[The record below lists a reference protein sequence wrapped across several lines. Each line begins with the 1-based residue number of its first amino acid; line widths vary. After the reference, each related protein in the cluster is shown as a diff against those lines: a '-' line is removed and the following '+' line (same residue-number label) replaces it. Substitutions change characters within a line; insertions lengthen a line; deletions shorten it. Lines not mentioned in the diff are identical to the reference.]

1 MSEKI
6 TISGESR
13 QEIGKANSRSLR
25 SSEIVPGVIYGEE
38 KSSNIKVFE
47 KDLKKILENPSIFSQ
62 VIDLNI
68 DGSPFEVLL
77 KDIQRNPKND
87 RPSHVDFLVVSK
99 DTKVTVNVPLK
110 FINEDICVGVKQQG
124 GMISHLRNEV
134 EVLCSAASLPEFIEI
149 DTQNIELNQSVMMSE
164 ISLPQGV
171 ELTSVLNDLQD
182 QPVLSCAVTRA
193 SLEIDDDPAFGE
205 DGEEVTD
212 DAEASTDSSQTD
224 ESQEEESND
233 N

>member
-38 KSSNIKVFE
+38 KSSNIKVLE

-77 KDIQRNPKND
+77 KDIQRNPRND

-164 ISLPQGV
+164 ISLPEGV

-193 SLEIDDDPAFGE
+193 SLEIDDDPVIGE

-212 DAEASTDSSQTD
+212 DAEASADSSQTE

>member
-13 QEIGKANSRSLR
+13 QETGKASSRSLR
-25 SSEIVPGVIYGEE
+25 SSEIIPGVIYGEE
-38 KSSNIKVFE
+38 KSSNIKVLE

-77 KDIQRNPKND
+77 KDIQRNPRND

-164 ISLPQGV
+164 ISLPEGV

-182 QPVLSCAVTRA
+182 QPILSCAVTRA
-193 SLEIDDDPAFGE
+193 SLEIDDDPVIGE

-212 DAEASTDSSQTD
+212 DAQASADSSQTD
-224 ESQEEESND
+224 ESREEESND

>member
-38 KSSNIKVFE
+38 KSSNIKVLE

-77 KDIQRNPKND
+77 KDIQRNPRND

-134 EVLCSAASLPEFIEI
+134 EVLCSAASLPEFIVI

-164 ISLPQGV
+164 ISLPEGV

-193 SLEIDDDPAFGE
+193 SLEIDDDPVIGE

-212 DAEASTDSSQTD
+212 DAEASADSSQTD
-224 ESQEEESND
+224 ESQKEESND

>member
-6 TISGESR
+6 TISGEPR
-13 QEIGKANSRSLR
+13 QETGKASSRSLR

-38 KSSNIKVFE
+38 KSSNIKVLE

-77 KDIQRNPKND
+77 KDIQRNPRND

-164 ISLPQGV
+164 ISVPEGV

-193 SLEIDDDPAFGE
+193 SLEIDDEPVIGE

-212 DAEASTDSSQTD
+212 DAEVSADSSQTD

>member
-13 QEIGKANSRSLR
+13 QETGKANSRSLR

-38 KSSNIKVFE
+38 KSSNIKVLE

-77 KDIQRNPKND
+77 KDIQRNPRND

-110 FINEDICVGVKQQG
+110 FINEDICPALKIGGVLNIVRHEVELNCLPTAIPEKITVDLAEGKIGDSIHISAVELPDGVTPTISDRDFTIATLQSPGGGVK
-124 GMISHLRNEV
+124 NEDD
-134 EVLCSAASLPEFIEI
+134 EAA
-149 DTQNIELNQSVMMSE
+149 
-164 ISLPQGV
+164 
-171 ELTSVLNDLQD
+171 
-182 QPVLSCAVTRA
+182 
-193 SLEIDDDPAFGE
+193 
-205 DGEEVTD
+205 DG
-212 DAEASTDSSQTD
+212 DSS
-224 ESQEEESND
+224 D
-233 N
+233 NTETE

>member
-13 QEIGKANSRSLR
+13 QDIGKANSRSLR

-38 KSSNIKVFE
+38 KSSNIKIFE

-164 ISLPQGV
+164 ISLPEGV

-193 SLEIDDDPAFGE
+193 SLEIDDDPVIGE

-212 DAEASTDSSQTD
+212 DAEASADSSQTD

>member
-38 KSSNIKVFE
+38 KSSNIKLLE

-77 KDIQRNPKND
+77 KDIQRNPRND

-110 FINEDICVGVKQQG
+110 FINEDICIGVKQQG

-164 ISLPQGV
+164 ISLPEGV

-193 SLEIDDDPAFGE
+193 SLEIDDDPVIGE

-212 DAEASTDSSQTD
+212 DTEASADSSQTD

>member
-13 QEIGKANSRSLR
+13 KETGKAISRGLR

-38 KSSNIKVFE
+38 KSSNIKVLE

-77 KDIQRNPKND
+77 KDVQRNPKND

-110 FINEDICVGVKQQG
+110 FINEDTCVGVKQQG

-149 DTQNIELNQSVMMSE
+149 DTQNVELNQSVMMSE
-164 ISLPQGV
+164 ISLPEGV

-182 QPVLSCAVTRA
+182 QPVISCSVTRA
-193 SLEIDDDPAFGE
+193 SLEIDDPVIGE

-212 DAEASTDSSQTD
+212 DSEASADSSQTD
-224 ESQEEESND
+224 ESQEEESSES
-233 N
+233 

>member
-38 KSSNIKVFE
+38 KSSNIKVLE

-77 KDIQRNPKND
+77 KDIQRNPRND

-110 FINEDICVGVKQQG
+110 FIHEDICVGVKQQG

-164 ISLPQGV
+164 ISLPEGV

-193 SLEIDDDPAFGE
+193 SLEIDDDPVIGE

-212 DAEASTDSSQTD
+212 DAEASADSSQTD

>member
-38 KSSNIKVFE
+38 KSSNIKVLE

-77 KDIQRNPKND
+77 KDIQRNPRND

-164 ISLPQGV
+164 ISLPEGV

-182 QPVLSCAVTRA
+182 QPVLSCSVTRA
-193 SLEIDDDPAFGE
+193 SLEIDDPAIGE

-212 DAEASTDSSQTD
+212 DAEASADSSQTD

>member
-25 SSEIVPGVIYGEE
+25 SSEIVPGVIYGEK
-38 KSSNIKVFE
+38 KSSNIKVLE

-77 KDIQRNPKND
+77 KEIQKNPRND

-110 FINEDICVGVKQQG
+110 FINEDVCIGVKQQG

-134 EVLCSAASLPEFIEI
+134 EVFCSASSLPEFIEI
-149 DTQNIELNQSVMMSE
+149 DTQNIELNQSIMTSE
-164 ISLPQGV
+164 ISLPEGV

-193 SLEIDDDPAFGE
+193 SLEIDEPVIGE
-205 DGEEVTD
+205 DGEAVTD
-212 DAEASTDSSQTD
+212 DAEDSADSSKAD
-224 ESQEEESND
+224 ESQEEESKD

>member
-25 SSEIVPGVIYGEE
+25 SSEIVPGVISGEE
-38 KSSNIKVFE
+38 KSSNIKVLE

-77 KDIQRNPKND
+77 KDIQRNPRND

-164 ISLPQGV
+164 ISLPEGV

-193 SLEIDDDPAFGE
+193 SLEIDDDPVIGE

-212 DAEASTDSSQTD
+212 DAEASADSSQTE

>member
-6 TISGESR
+6 SISGESR
-13 QEIGKANSRSLR
+13 QETGKANSRGLR

-38 KSSNIKVFE
+38 KSSNIKVLE

-77 KDIQRNPKND
+77 KDIQRNPIND

-99 DTKVTVNVPLK
+99 DTKVTVNVLLK

-164 ISLPQGV
+164 ISLPEGV

-193 SLEIDDDPAFGE
+193 SLEIDDDPVIGE
-205 DGEEVTD
+205 DGEEVAD
-212 DAEASTDSSQTD
+212 DAEASGDSSQTD
-224 ESQEEESND
+224 ESQEEESSD

>member
-6 TISGESR
+6 PISGESR
-13 QEIGKANSRSLR
+13 QETGKANSRSLR

-38 KSSNIKVFE
+38 KSSNIKVME

-77 KDIQRNPKND
+77 KDIQRNPRND

-164 ISLPQGV
+164 ISLPEGV

-182 QPVLSCAVTRA
+182 QPVISCSVTRA
-193 SLEIDDDPAFGE
+193 SLEIDDPVIGE

-212 DAEASTDSSQTD
+212 DAEASADSSQTD

>member
-38 KSSNIKVFE
+38 KSSNIKVLE

-68 DGSPFEVLL
+68 NGSPFEVLL
-77 KDIQRNPKND
+77 KDIQRNPRND

-164 ISLPQGV
+164 ISLPEGV

-193 SLEIDDDPAFGE
+193 SLEIDDDPVIGE

-212 DAEASTDSSQTD
+212 DAKASADSSQTD

>member
-38 KSSNIKVFE
+38 KSSNIKVLE

-62 VIDLNI
+62 VIDLDI

-77 KDIQRNPKND
+77 KDIQRNPRND

-164 ISLPQGV
+164 ISLPEGV

-193 SLEIDDDPAFGE
+193 SLEIDDDPVIGE

-212 DAEASTDSSQTD
+212 DAEASADSSQTE

>member
-13 QEIGKANSRSLR
+13 QETGKSNSRSLR

-38 KSSNIKVFE
+38 KSSNIKVLE

-77 KDIQRNPKND
+77 KDIQRNPRND

-164 ISLPQGV
+164 ISLPEGV

-193 SLEIDDDPAFGE
+193 SLEIDDDPVIGE

-212 DAEASTDSSQTD
+212 DAEASADSSQTD
-224 ESQEEESND
+224 ESQKEESND

>member
-6 TISGESR
+6 TISCESR
-13 QEIGKANSRSLR
+13 QETGKANSRSLR

-38 KSSNIKVFE
+38 KSSNIKVLE

-77 KDIQRNPKND
+77 KDIQRNPRND

-164 ISLPQGV
+164 ISLPEGV

-193 SLEIDDDPAFGE
+193 SLEIDDDPVIGE

-212 DAEASTDSSQTD
+212 DAEASADSSQTD

>member
-25 SSEIVPGVIYGEE
+25 SSEIVPGVIYGEK
-38 KSSNIKVFE
+38 KSSNIKVLE

-164 ISLPQGV
+164 ISLPEGV

-224 ESQEEESND
+224 ESQEEDSND

>member
-25 SSEIVPGVIYGEE
+25 SSEIVPGVIYGEK
-38 KSSNIKVFE
+38 KSSNIKVLE

-77 KDIQRNPKND
+77 KDIQKNPRND

-149 DTQNIELNQSVMMSE
+149 DTQNIELNESVMMSE
-164 ISLPQGV
+164 ISLPDGV

-193 SLEIDDDPAFGE
+193 SLEIDDDPVIGE

-212 DAEASTDSSQTD
+212 DADASADSSQTD
-224 ESQEEESND
+224 ESQEESND

>member
-1 MSEKI
+1 MSNHLDPLSNPLNIE
-6 TISGESR
+6 TI
-13 QEIGKANSRSLR
+13 QEIDNLDLPIMQKHHLR
-25 SSEIVPGVIYGEE
+25 
-38 KSSNIKVFE
+38 
-47 KDLKKILENPSIFSQ
+47 ILAHCLQI
-62 VIDLNI
+62 
-68 DGSPFEVLL
+68 
-77 KDIQRNPKND
+77 
-87 RPSHVDFLVVSK
+87 
-99 DTKVTVNVPLK
+99 LK

-164 ISLPQGV
+164 ISLPEGV

-182 QPVLSCAVTRA
+182 QPVLSCSVTRA
-193 SLEIDDDPAFGE
+193 SLEIDDDPVIGE

-212 DAEASTDSSQTD
+212 DAEASADSSQTD